1 MYSDIRQIVNF
12 YLIIILKMKIMETKL
27 YKKTKMTTVNI
38 MIMGDAGVG
47 KTSYIN
53 RLCTGDFEYRYEGNY
68 YYKYET

>member
-1 MYSDIRQIVNF
+1 
-12 YLIIILKMKIMETKL
+12 MKIMETKL
-27 YKKTKMTTVNI
+27 YKKTNMTTVNI